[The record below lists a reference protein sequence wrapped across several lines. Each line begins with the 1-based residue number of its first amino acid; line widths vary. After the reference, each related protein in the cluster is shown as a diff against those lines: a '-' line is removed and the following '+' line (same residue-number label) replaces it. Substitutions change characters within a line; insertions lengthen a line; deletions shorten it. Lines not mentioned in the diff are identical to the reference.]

1 MKIFISI
8 ALLVLLVH
16 SSSDEVPLLE
26 EDDSTNGTESYFL
39 SPHGLGRTPEVD
51 MALDKIV
58 GQVKVA
64 RTTYN
69 VSTLTY
75 IIDNVKVGIVYN
87 PSKQNV
93 TIPRPDEV
101 QVSGGR
107 F

>member
-1 MKIFISI
+1 
-8 ALLVLLVH
+8 
-16 SSSDEVPLLE
+16 
-26 EDDSTNGTESYFL
+26 
-39 SPHGLGRTPEVD
+39 

-64 RTTYN
+64 RTNYN
-69 VSTLTY
+69 VSALQY
-75 IIDNVKVGIVYN
+75 IIDNVTVGIVYN

-93 TIPRPDEV
+93 TIPRADEV